1 MRRFLLAALLAAP
14 AALAQSPPVCSP
26 AREGQVAC
34 MAGKL
39 CECRFERGGQMTGRP
54 DRFAW
59 DCGVMRPMCP
69 PDPTIAPSP
78 WMPPVG
84 GVYVEPQRR
93 GEMPPGIQP
102 PGPYPPYPH
111 PPHAYPQPPRG
122 PLPGR

>member
-1 MRRFLLAALLAAP
+1 MRRSVLAFLLLALP
-14 AALAQSPPVCSP
+14 AAAQSPPVCSP

-69 PDPTIAPSP
+69 PDPNIVAPG
-78 WMPPVG
+78 MPPVG
-84 GVYVEPQRR
+84 GVVVEPQWR
-93 GEMPPGIQP
+93 GQVSPQP
-102 PGPYPPYPH
+102 
-111 PPHAYPQPPRG
+111 YPQPQR
-122 PLPGR
+122 PLAPGR

>member
-1 MRRFLLAALLAAP
+1 MRRFLLAFLIFALP
-14 AALAQSPPVCSP
+14 AAAQSPPVCSP

-69 PDPTIAPSP
+69 PDPTIAPAP
-78 WMPPVG
+78 GMPPIG
-84 GVYVEPQRR
+84 GVVIEPQWR
-93 GEMPPGIQP
+93 GQAPPQP
-102 PGPYPPYPH
+102 YPQPYPP
-111 PPHAYPQPPRG
+111 PQR
-122 PLPGR
+122 PLVPGR

>member
-102 PGPYPPYPH
+102 PGPYPP
-111 PPHAYPQPPRG
+111 HAYPQPPRG

>member
-1 MRRFLLAALLAAP
+1 MRRFLLAVLLAAP
-14 AALAQSPPVCSP
+14 PALAQSPPICSP

-78 WMPPVG
+78 WMPQVG

-93 GEMPPGIQP
+93 GEMPPGVHP
-102 PGPYPPYPH
+102 PGVH
-111 PPHAYPQPPRG
+111 PPHPYPQPYPQPPRG
-122 PLPGR
+122 PYPGR